1 VRRPDWD
8 LIPYALVALVLVVS
22 TGFGIYVAGPWRLRV
37 VALLVLARRWLHWP
51 TGQASRGGD
60 VLASVVILSIAAAYY
75 GAILELIP
83 RPHVDPWDHMN
94 RAGDAWLAGIAATPA
109 DRSSDV

>member
-1 VRRPDWD
+1 
-8 LIPYALVALVLVVS
+8 
-22 TGFGIYVAGPWRLRV
+22 
-37 VALLVLARRWLHWP
+37 
-51 TGQASRGGD
+51 